1 MNFFKKQAKQI
12 DVESVKKQL
21 SNSPDL
27 VNRTVTVG
35 NKTIE
40 LYFLMILVN
49 RISIEKNILS
59 FLNNSTSEEIN
70 LNYLFEHLPITEVKE
85 LVETNDISK
94 YILDG
99 FAFIY
104 LPFEKKDYSLVLVI
118 LLKGHL
124 EKRKLNLLFMVL
136 KYLLR
141 NHHSDN
147 SEPHLYL

>member
-136 KYLLR
+136 NYLLR
-141 NHHSDN
+141 NHY
-147 SEPHLYL
+147 PQILKF

>member
-1 MNFFKKQAKQI
+1 VNFFKKQAKQI

-136 KYLLR
+136 NYLLR
-141 NHHSDN
+141 NYY
-147 SEPHLYL
+147 PQILKY

>member
-40 LYFLMILVN
+40 LYFLKILVN

-99 FAFIY
+99 FTFIY
-104 LPFEKKDYSLVLVI
+104 LPCEKKDYSLVFVI

-136 KYLLR
+136 NYLLR
-141 NHHSDN
+141 NYY
-147 SEPHLYL
+147 PQILKY

>member
-1 MNFFKKQAKQI
+1 MQI
-12 DVESVKKQL
+12 DVESIKKQL

-35 NKTIE
+35 NKTTIE
-40 LYFLMILVN
+40 LYFLKILVN
-49 RISIEKNILS
+49 RISIEKNIIS

-99 FAFIY
+99 FTFIY
-104 LPFEKKDYSLVLVI
+104 FPFEKKRTI
-118 LLKGHL
+118 
-124 EKRKLNLLFMVL
+124 RWCW
-136 KYLLR
+136 
-141 NHHSDN
+141 
-147 SEPHLYL
+147 